1 MKISE
6 KILILHSSKCVVLVL
21 VSTVNVQCLMVSYLY
36 RHQQL
41 SDLHKLN
48 LESWYHVR
56 GLDPN
61 DPQQRN
67 KKYRD
72 RAKERRQKFGEPE
85 PPHPNHLKVC
95 EQNFKVRTVSLT
107 EFSFSGSSLDEP
119 LYG

>member
-1 MKISE
+1 MWFVCAMTAQHITNTAPY
-6 KILILHSSKCVVLVL
+6 IH
-21 VSTVNVQCLMVSYLY
+21 

-95 EQNFKVRTVSLT
+95 EQIFHC
-107 EFSFSGSSLDEP
+107 ESFNVW
-119 LYG
+119 

>member
-1 MKISE
+1 LCYE
-6 KILILHSSKCVVLVL
+6 C
-21 VSTVNVQCLMVSYLY
+21 TVTARYVC

-56 GLDPN
+56 GLDPI

-85 PPHPNHLKVC
+85 PPHPNHLKVRKKSHILTVVFLI
-95 EQNFKVRTVSLT
+95 QVGVHVWFKSAGIL
-107 EFSFSGSSLDEP
+107 FS
-119 LYG
+119 